1 MIGGMKGSGPPSPL
15 VVALIGV
22 FSLLL
27 AFVLSLGLPS
37 LGWLMTLPKVVAA
50 AGGVYALSLVPGAIR
65 EDGLAAGPWVALDPA
80 GRPRSG
86 TPGVQQLAIHL
97 GQQLQG
103 TAYVVL
109 TSPDAVRVAWNTGD
123 VRYNSILSTNRV
135 ERVYTT
141 VLAEE
146 RPGTFLRRDVYE
158 AYDATLG
165 VLHASAW
172 RAMSGGRIRR
182 VERRVD
188 VAVTPRGPEVAVDYW
203 LDTRI
208 VDRAVDAALAAVHG
222 RARLGA
228 IAKGAAAMAVVGVAC
243 ALLGIAVAIIAAASG

>member
-1 MIGGMKGSGPPSPL
+1 MGP
-15 VVALIGV
+15 
-22 FSLLL
+22 
-27 AFVLSLGLPS
+27 
-37 LGWLMTLPKVVAA
+37 
-50 AGGVYALSLVPGAIR
+50 
-65 EDGLAAGPWVALDPA
+65 ALDPS

-86 TPGVQQLAIHL
+86 TPGVQQLAFHF

-109 TSPDAVRVAWNTGD
+109 TSADAVRVAWNTGD
-123 VRYNSILSTNRV
+123 VRYNSILSQNRV

-172 RAMSGGRIRR
+172 RAMSGGRLRR

-208 VDRAVDAALAAVHG
+208 VDRAVDAALQAVHG
-222 RARLGA
+222 RAKLGA
-228 IAKGAAAMAVVGVAC
+228 IAKGAAAMAVVGLAC
-243 ALLGIAVAIIAAASG
+243 AFLGIAVAIGAAVAG